1 MGFKDFFENSS
12 IDDEIEEFKKQLTS
26 LIDIDDVNEKD
37 QEEDDVSDL
46 DIEDLMDLD
55 NDGEAENEEDLNE
68 KVKSK
73 YDILR
78 DRFKRKSRKLI
89 LNKLSSDKN
98 ENSSKITPAT
108 IALFHTNYIFNKSL
122 GKFGKWV
129 RRPNKLEF
137 KRKNPTNILIKN
149 YKNKAKKMRKLLKKG
164 NVQDKIARS
173 SRKMK
178 IKLGNVDVD
187 ATGKITRG
195 N

>member
-12 IDDEIEEFKKQLTS
+12 IDDEIEKLKKEIPS
-26 LIDIDDVNEKD
+26 LVDIDDGNQED
-37 QEEDDVSDL
+37 QDQDDVSDL

-89 LNKLSSDKN
+89 LDKLSSDKK
-98 ENSSKITPAT
+98 ETSSKITPAT

-137 KRKNPTNILIKN
+137 KKNNPTTKLIKN
-149 YKNKAKKMRKLLKKG
+149 YKAKAKKMRKLLKKG
-164 NVQDKIARS
+164 NVQDKIART

-178 IKLGNVDVD
+178 TKLGNVDVD
-187 ATGKITRG
+187 VTGKIIRG

>member
-137 KRKNPTNILIKN
+137 KKNNPTNKLIKN
-149 YKNKAKKMRKLLKKG
+149 YKDKAKKIRKLLKKG

-178 IKLGNVDVD
+178 TKLGNVDVD